1 MGSDRPLIDMT
12 TEESSEAA
20 SSGPTTEEQREGGN
34 PFRLTEQDRAEIEI
48 EHGQLALE
56 EDR

>member
-1 MGSDRPLIDMT
+1 M
-12 TEESSEAA
+12 
-20 SSGPTTEEQREGGN
+20 TEEQHEGGN